1 MPIVP
6 GGGDRWAG
14 RRALE
19 LVIAEALVTEITD
32 DEARRI
38 LGKAFDFV
46 VTPAARRVIAE
57 RKAGRVYEA
66 IFSTILE
73 QVSSGDTV
81 FLSGLG
87 AFKLA
92 ETAGAGAGAVFPG
105 GVNLGPVRAGY
116 ELRPEMREAV
126 FICGDD
132 KTGPGAA
139 WSFDGEWLSW
149 SAGEFS
155 TIDVPY
161 LPTSGAASGE
171 GLITF
176 FKIKS
181 QLIRV
186 TSPLRGP
193 SYFRSVGGFW
203 AVVKGCWHVVD
214 GRYFL
219 EILSGDSSELKAA
232 ANAFH
237 GYDYAGSAAGA
248 WLSGAVERV
257 GVDSEKMPA
266 AAAFHSEDMPGM
278 SAAWM
283 LKGYPREVVM
293 MGEEGE
299 EAGHPSWGPVEWFSA
314 AEFNLRYGSSR
325 AFWESVGVVWPEL
338 PVASNKAV
346 RVTCRFDEEV
356 KAALNAI

>member
-19 LVIAEALVTEITD
+19 AVIVEALILEITD

-38 LGKAFDFV
+38 LGKDFDFV
-46 VTPAARRVIAE
+46 VTDAARRVIAE
-57 RKAGRVYEA
+57 RKAGRVYEL
-66 IFSTILE
+66 IFDTIKA
-73 QVSSGDTV
+73 QVLAGEAV
-81 FLSGLG
+81 YLSGLG
-87 AFKLA
+87 TFELE
-92 ETAGAGAGAVFPG
+92 ETAGPGAGAVFPG
-105 GVNLGPVRAGY
+105 GVSLGPMRPGY
-116 ELRPEMREAV
+116 ELRPEKREAV

-139 WSFDGEWLSW
+139 WAVGGEWLSW
-149 SAGEFS
+149 SAGEIS

-161 LPTSGAASGE
+161 LPTWGAASGE

-176 FKIKS
+176 FKVKS

-186 TSPLRGP
+186 TGQLRGP
-193 SYFRSVGGFW
+193 GYFRSVGGFW
-203 AVVKGCWHVVD
+203 AVVKGCWHVVE

-232 ANAFH
+232 ANAFY

-248 WLSGAVERV
+248 WLAGAVERV
-257 GVDSEKMPA
+257 GVDSEKMPGA
-266 AAAFHSEDMPGM
+266 AVFHSEDMPGM

-293 MGEEGE
+293 MGEEGAA
-299 EAGHPSWGPVEWFSA
+299 AGHSSWGPVEWFSA
-314 AEFNLRYGSSR
+314 AEFNLRYGASR
-325 AFWESVGVVWPEL
+325 AFWESVGVVWPVL
-338 PVASNKAV
+338 PVASNKTV
-346 RVTCRFDEEV
+346 RVACRFDEEV